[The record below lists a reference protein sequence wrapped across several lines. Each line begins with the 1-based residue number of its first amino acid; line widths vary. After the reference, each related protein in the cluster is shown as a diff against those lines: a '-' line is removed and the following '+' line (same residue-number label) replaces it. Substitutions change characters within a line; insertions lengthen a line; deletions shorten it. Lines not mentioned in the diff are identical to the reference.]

1 MKVLVPAALHG
12 YTLGSPVQAAGAT
25 LGDLFDDLDRQFPG
39 LAFRV
44 IDERRQLRP
53 NMRVFVSGHGVRDLG
68 HALKP
73 DDEVAVVLAL
83 SGG

>member
-1 MKVLVPAALHG
+1 MKVLIPPALHV
-12 YTLGSPVQAAGAT
+12 YTRRSPVQAQGAT
-25 LGDLFDDLDRQFPG
+25 LGELFDDLDRQFPG
-39 LAFRV
+39 MAFRV
-44 IDERRQLRP
+44 VDERRQLRP
-53 NMRVFVSGHGVRDLG
+53 NMRVFVSGHGVRDLA

>member
-1 MKVLVPAALHG
+1 MKVLVPGALHH
-12 YTLGSPVQAAGAT
+12 YTRGSPVQAEGAT
-25 LGDLFDDLDRQFPG
+25 LLALFDDLERQFPG
-39 LAFRV
+39 FAFRV

-53 NMRVFVSGHGVRDLG
+53 NMRIFVSGRGVRDLS
-68 HALKP
+68 HALKA

>member
-1 MKVLVPAALHG
+1 MKVRVPPALHP
-12 YTLGSPVQAAGAT
+12 YTRGSPVQAEGET
-25 LGDLFDDLDRQFPG
+25 LGALFDDLDRQFPG

-44 IDERRQLRP
+44 VDEQRRLRP
-53 NMRVFVSGHGVRDLG
+53 NMRVFVSGRGVRDLA
-68 HALKP
+68 HPLRP

>member
-1 MKVLVPAALHG
+1 MKVLVPGALHH
-12 YTLGSPVQAAGAT
+12 YTRCSPVQAEGAT
-25 LGDLFDDLDRQFPG
+25 LSELFDDLERQFPG

-44 IDERRQLRP
+44 VDERRQLRP
-53 NMRVFVSGHGVRDLG
+53 NMRIFVSGRGVRDMN

-73 DDEVAVVLAL
+73 DDEVALVLAL

>member
-1 MKVLVPAALHG
+1 MKVLIPGALHH
-12 YTLGSPVQAAGAT
+12 YTKRSPVQAEGAT
-25 LGDLFDDLDRQFPG
+25 LGELFDDLERQFPG
-39 LAFRV
+39 FAFRV
-44 IDERRQLRP
+44 VDERRLLRP
-53 NMRVFVSGHGVRDLG
+53 NMRVFVSGRGVRDLG